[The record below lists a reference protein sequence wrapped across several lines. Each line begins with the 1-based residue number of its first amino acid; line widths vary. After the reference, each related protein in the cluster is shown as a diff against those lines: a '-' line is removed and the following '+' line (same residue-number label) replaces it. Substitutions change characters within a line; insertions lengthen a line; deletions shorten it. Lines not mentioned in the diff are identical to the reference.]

1 MIYHKTWQKAV
12 MKEREFNKL
21 TIHVTVCC
29 CRKISDGHFDTAGL
43 KTPAMKSSKN
53 WTYAYLLECVL
64 RLHFSIL
71 TQVRTSCLGKG
82 AAHSGLCLLIP
93 MNITKALLRRQIPRP
108 TQCRQSLVEI
118 LFPSRLF
125 LRRQTHKETF
135 SSQWSKGPSQEDP
148 RQACTRQRK
157 QQVHSHQITWHYLRH
172 NLVNL
177 VKCHLYIL

>member
-71 TQVRTSCLGKG
+71 TQVRTLCLGKG

-118 LFPSRLF
+118 LFPSRL
-125 LRRQTHKETF
+125 
-135 SSQWSKGPSQEDP
+135 
-148 RQACTRQRK
+148 
-157 QQVHSHQITWHYLRH
+157 YLR
-172 NLVNL
+172 
-177 VKCHLYIL
+177 YIRKHSAPSDKRAHHKRIPGRRVPGRGNSKYTVTRLLDTIWDITL